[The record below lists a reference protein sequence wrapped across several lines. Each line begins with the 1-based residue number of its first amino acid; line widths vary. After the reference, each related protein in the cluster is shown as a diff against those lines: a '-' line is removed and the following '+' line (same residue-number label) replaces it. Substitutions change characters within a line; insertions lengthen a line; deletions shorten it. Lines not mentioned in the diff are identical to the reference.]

1 VGVEKIRINTDP
13 EIKISLTQDHID
25 YLDEV
30 SDERDISRSAL
41 MRKWLA
47 AGERAESAVIPGFD
61 DPDTSGSMPQDP
73 IEQLFLS
80 ELPDTQDNAI
90 TVDEMRERLKKK
102 IDGRV
107 MKLYRESDDIAVTNG
122 GEMYADE

>member
-1 VGVEKIRINTDP
+1 MRKVKVSNRDP
-13 EIKISLTQDHID
+13 VLNISLDQDHID

-41 MRKWLA
+41 MRKWLV
-47 AGERAESAVIPGFD
+47 AGERAESAVIPDFD
-61 DPDTSGSMPQDP
+61 DPDTSGSTPQDP
-73 IEQLFLS
+73 VEQLFLS
-80 ELPDTQDNAI
+80 ELPDTQDDAI
-90 TVDEMRERLKKK
+90 TVDEMREKLKKK

-107 MKLYRESDDIAVTNG
+107 MKLYRESDDIAVTDG